1 VTLPVIEGVFQAV
14 IFWESTDGQTARNV
28 LYFRNT
34 LGGGMA
40 DLAGFLDSEATAN
53 MFHTMSDSASAPEV
67 RIQPLDGE
75 SSQQSFPLT
84 TWAGTE
90 PGDYIPAGSCVLT
103 LYTGLTGKS
112 RRGRIYLP
120 FANEGAQT
128 DGHWI
133 GDADTVVE
141 PAWNAFV
148 SAMQDNDW
156 SLVVASL
163 ILFHTDHGVPTDP
176 SVPFATDVTQ
186 VKQQHFLGTQRR
198 RQSRLRH

>member
-1 VTLPVIEGVFQAV
+1 MPLPVIEGVFQAV
-14 IFWESTDGQTARNV
+14 IFWESSDGQTARNV
-28 LYFRNT
+28 TYYRNT
-34 LGGGMA
+34 EGGAMA
-40 DLAGFLDSEATAN
+40 DLAGFIDSEATAN
-53 MFHTMSDSASAPEV
+53 MFHTMSSSASASEV

-75 SSQQSFPLT
+75 SSQESFPLT
-84 TWAGTE
+84 NWNGTE

-133 GDADTVVE
+133 GDADSLVE
-141 PAWNAFV
+141 PAWNTYV
-148 SAMQDNDW
+148 SAMQDNSW

-163 ILFHTDHGVPTDP
+163 ITEHTDHGTPVGPAT
-176 SVPFATDVTQ
+176 PFATDVTH

-198 RQSRLRH
+198 RQSRLRR